1 MYNVILNFNKK
12 SETETLKT
20 RKDQR
25 EKLMKEMIKSS
36 RQTKKEDNCNNTNT
50 QMSKEIYKP
59 ICNFPF

>member
-50 QMSKEIYKP
+50 QMSKEI
-59 ICNFPF
+59 